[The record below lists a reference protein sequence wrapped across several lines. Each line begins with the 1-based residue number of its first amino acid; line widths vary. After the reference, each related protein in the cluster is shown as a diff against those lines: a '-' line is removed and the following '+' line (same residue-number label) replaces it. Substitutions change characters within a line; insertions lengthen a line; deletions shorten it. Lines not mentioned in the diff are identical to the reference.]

1 MGAQTPDA
9 YRYGGGQFAREYP
22 RPGAGR
28 SPSTPTESSTAYRRT
43 DEDCGLSTTQSSPF
57 APREQQAS
65 PEREYAHYDEPLSGV
80 SQDPSPYGRRK
91 RRDEHAEMNHDDIAY
106 AATSARPAPRL
117 VSVDQMY
124 VPADEVEEVRR
135 HDAMAYR
142 DERAEGRTRYRETP
156 RAKRRWKLGLGMFTL
171 GFFAGIIAT
180 IVSVVALATL
190 VGGETA
196 QFATVVNACQAA
208 PFAQVSSDG
217 SSMEMTTFGKKQP
230 GMSMRTLGCV
240 LEKLDAPASL
250 RQRMDTT
257 RAIDGT
263 REETWGSYRATWTYH
278 PDQGLHV
285 VISRE

>member
-1 MGAQTPDA
+1 MGAQMPDA
-9 YRYGGGQFAREYP
+9 YRYRGGEFAREYP

-28 SPSTPTESSTAYRRT
+28 SPSTPTESSTVYRRT
-43 DEDCGLSTTQSSPF
+43 DEDCGLSATQSSPF
-57 APREQQAS
+57 APREQQQS
-65 PEREYAHYDEPLSGV
+65 PEREYAHYDEPSIDA

-91 RRDEHAEMNHDDIAY
+91 RRDERVEMNRDDIEH

-117 VSVDQMY
+117 VSVEQMY
-124 VPADEVEEVRR
+124 VPAEEVEEARR
-135 HDAMAYR
+135 RDAMAYR
-142 DERAEGRTRYRETP
+142 HEWAEGRTRFHETP

-196 QFATVVNACQAA
+196 QFATAVNDCEAA
-208 PFAQVSSDG
+208 PFATVSSDG

-230 GMSMRTLGCV
+230 GMSVRTLGCV

-250 RQRMDTT
+250 KQRMDTT

>member
-1 MGAQTPDA
+1 MGAQMPDA
-9 YRYGGGQFAREYP
+9 YRYRGGEFAREYP

-43 DEDCGLSTTQSSPF
+43 DEDCGLSATQSSPF
-57 APREQQAS
+57 APREQQHS
-65 PEREYAHYDEPLSGV
+65 PEREYAHYDEPSIDA

-91 RRDEHAEMNHDDIAY
+91 RRDERVEMNRDDIAH

-117 VSVDQMY
+117 VSVEQMY
-124 VPADEVEEVRR
+124 VPAEEVEEARR
-135 HDAMAYR
+135 RDAMAYR
-142 DERAEGRTRYRETP
+142 HEWAEGRMGYHEPP

-180 IVSVVALATL
+180 IVSVVALAALMADGSTN
-190 VGGETA
+190 
-196 QFATVVNACQAA
+196 FASAVNTCQAF
-208 PFAQVSSDG
+208 PYAQVSSDG
-217 SSMEMTTFGKKQP
+217 TSMEMTTSGKKEP
-230 GMSMRTLGCV
+230 GMSVRTLGCL
-240 LEKLDAPASL
+240 LEELDAPTSL
-250 RQRMDTT
+250 KQRMEST

-263 REETWGSYRATWTYH
+263 QEENWGSYRATWTYH

>member
-1 MGAQTPDA
+1 MGAQMPDA
-9 YRYGGGQFAREYP
+9 YRYRGGEFAREYP

-28 SPSTPTESSTAYRRT
+28 SPSTPTESSTACRRT

-91 RRDEHAEMNHDDIAY
+91 RRDEHAEINRDDIAY

-124 VPADEVEEVRR
+124 VPAEEVEEARR
-135 HDAMAYR
+135 RDAMAYR
-142 DERAEGRTRYRETP
+142 HEWAEGRTGYRETP

-180 IVSVVALATL
+180 IVSVVVLATL

-250 RQRMDTT
+250 KQRMDTT